1 MELVIFASSMLEHV
15 RNFDSKENTMI
26 CVHLQGATIVDQI
39 VTIVPAEKY
48 VPQPVDQVNYI

>member
-1 MELVIFASSMLEHV
+1 MLEHV